1 MPTHRRSPRRPAM
14 APHPLSRRLF
24 LGGVGATSAGLG
36 LAACS
41 DDGDEAASGSA
52 TGGGSLS
59 GQASFVLW
67 GSDAEQAV
75 FQELADAFEAE
86 TGASVELEI
95 LPFDQVRTV
104 VDRRLQAGDPP
115 DLFRVTFTDV
125 GAYASTG
132 ALADLSEFMGD
143 GYGDDFLPALWGA
156 VLRDGAP
163 FGVPHHTDVSALA
176 YNVGHFEQAGITDVP
191 QSLDDAW
198 TWEEFVA
205 VLEQLRDADVGAD
218 PFAFNYQLFG
228 AYRWF
233 NTLYQAGGQVLDD
246 DLAAVTLDT
255 PDARRALEWTRGLYA
270 DGLHASNILVQR
282 PTYPDEIFPTGQLSM
297 IQTGSFLVP
306 SLDESIADSFEWGVT
321 YLPRDSD
328 AATELGGNAVV
339 VPQGAPNT
347 QVAAE
352 FAKFLVT
359 AESMQL
365 FCERT
370 GALPVRPD
378 LVEADLAYEVRP
390 DLMPVFVEQATTL
403 PEHLVAVS
411 TSPGF
416 TGINQALIDN
426 MDQYLSDPSSSTD
439 DVVARLTADIEQ
451 AIEG

>member
-1 MPTHRRSPRRPAM
+1 MPTFRRSSRRPATR
-14 APHPLSRRLF
+14 PQQLSRRLF
-24 LGGVGATSAGLG
+24 LGGVGAAGAGLG

-41 DDGDEAASGSA
+41 DDGAEETSGGA
-52 TGGGSLS
+52 TPTGGLS
-59 GQASFVLW
+59 GQATFVLW

-86 TGASVELEI
+86 TGASVALEI

-132 ALADLSEFMGD
+132 ALADLSEYVPEGF
-143 GYGDDFLPALWGA
+143 GDDFLPALWGA

-176 YNVGHFEQAGITDVP
+176 YNVGHFEEAGITDVP
-191 QSLDDAW
+191 QSLEDAW
-198 TWEEFVA
+198 TWEEFVE
-205 VLEQLRDADVGAD
+205 VLQRLRDADLGAD

-233 NTLYQAGGQVLDD
+233 STLYQAGGQVLDD

-255 PDARRALEWTRGLYA
+255 AEARRALEWTRDLYT

-306 SLDESIADSFEWGVT
+306 ALEESIAGSFEWGVT
-321 YLPRDSD
+321 YLPRDAE

-339 VPQGAPNT
+339 VPEGAPNA

-359 AESMQL
+359 AGSMQL

-378 LVEADLAYEVRP
+378 LVDVDLAYEVRP

-416 TGINQALIDN
+416 TGINQALIDS

-439 DVVARLTADIEQ
+439 DLVARLTADIEQ
-451 AIEG
+451 AVEG